1 MYKNNVHYYY
11 YYYYLLTK
19 QFTAK
24 QKVEQNIYE
33 ENKTR
38 W

>member
-1 MYKNNVHYYY
+1 MYKNNVHY